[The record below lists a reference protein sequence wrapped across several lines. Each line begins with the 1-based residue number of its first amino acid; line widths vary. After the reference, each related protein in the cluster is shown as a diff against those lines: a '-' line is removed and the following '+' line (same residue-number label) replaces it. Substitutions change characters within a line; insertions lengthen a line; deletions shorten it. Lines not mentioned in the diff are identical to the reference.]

1 MHRARDK
8 DVHAPVTQGRESTAA
23 PNLDVRSDFDTQL
36 MLQVQTGDSDAAN
49 MLVRRNFGRIAK
61 YIARLV
67 GRDRASEDLAQ
78 DVFLQALTR
87 ADRYEPTAR
96 VTTWLYRIATNT
108 ALNYLKSA
116 AVRRE
121 SSSSAPATLET
132 AQDAAPPDHELTMAE
147 LRGRVT
153 AAIDALPHNQRVA
166 LTLFQY
172 EDCSY
177 EQIAEVLGVSIEAV
191 RSLLLRART
200 ALRRELNDLA

>member
-1 MHRARDK
+1 
-8 DVHAPVTQGRESTAA
+8 
-23 PNLDVRSDFDTQL
+23 
-36 MLQVQTGDSDAAN
+36 MLQVQAGNADAAN

-67 GRDRASEDLAQ
+67 GRDRVSEDLAQ

-87 ADRYEPTAR
+87 AERYEPTAR
-96 VTTWLYRIATNT
+96 VTTWLYRIATNI
-108 ALNYLKSA
+108 ALNHLKSA
-116 AVRRE
+116 AVRHE
-121 SSSSAPATLET
+121 ASGTTPGTLET
-132 AQDAAPPDHELTMAE
+132 PAQDAAAPDHELTLAE
-147 LRGRVT
+147 LRGRVA

-191 RSLLLRART
+191 RSLLLRARA